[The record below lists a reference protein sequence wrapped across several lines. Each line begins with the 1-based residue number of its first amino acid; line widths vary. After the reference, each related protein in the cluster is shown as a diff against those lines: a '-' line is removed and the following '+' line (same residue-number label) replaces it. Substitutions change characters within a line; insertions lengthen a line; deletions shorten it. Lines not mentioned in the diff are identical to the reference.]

1 MFFSKKRL
9 NHAEGVACSASL
21 LLTSSPPNG
30 EQASK
35 GGRVLLKRAESF
47 LIKNRKHID
56 DASKKIFAD
65 SLSLIGKLFEIY
77 FVRLIGTP
85 NQNSKNGSSFGWSRV

>member
-1 MFFSKKRL
+1 MFRVPSVEQLAAKRRPDTKRRQGSFE
-9 NHAEGVACSASL
+9 A
-21 LLTSSPPNG
+21 
-30 EQASK
+30 
-35 GGRVLLKRAESF
+35 GRKISD
-47 LIKNRKHID
+47 KNRKHID

>member
-1 MFFSKKRL
+1 MFRVPSVEHLAAKRRPD
-9 NHAEGVACSASL
+9 
-21 LLTSSPPNG
+21 T
-30 EQASK
+30 
-35 GGRVLLKRAESF
+35 KRRQGSFEVCAESF

-85 NQNSKNGSSFGWSRV
+85 NQNSKNGSDFGWSRV